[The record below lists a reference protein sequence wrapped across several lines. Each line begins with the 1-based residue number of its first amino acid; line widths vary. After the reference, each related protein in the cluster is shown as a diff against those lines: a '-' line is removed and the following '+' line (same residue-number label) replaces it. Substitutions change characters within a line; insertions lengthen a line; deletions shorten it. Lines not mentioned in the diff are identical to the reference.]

1 MFNVMSTR
9 WFYLSEKFLIGRHP
23 VTMLPVLVV
32 RNGEDVP
39 TMEIERVLELNGME
53 LNGPMVSDNNIK
65 YYELKEKDNDTKA
78 TSSGVSG

>member
-39 TMEIERVLELNGME
+39 TMEIERVLELNGMD
-53 LNGPMVSDNNIK
+53 LNGPMVSDNNIR
-65 YYELKEKDNDTKA
+65 YYELKEKENDTKA

>member
-32 RNGEDVP
+32 RNGEDIP

-53 LNGPMVSDNNIK
+53 LIGPMVSDNNIK